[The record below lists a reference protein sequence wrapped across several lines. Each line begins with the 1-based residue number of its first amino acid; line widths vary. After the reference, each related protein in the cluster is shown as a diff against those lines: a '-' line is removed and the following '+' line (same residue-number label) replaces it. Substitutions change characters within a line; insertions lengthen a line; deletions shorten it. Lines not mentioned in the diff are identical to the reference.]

1 MMARSG
7 FHLIV
12 FWLCLTGSLLAQ
24 PAAPFARYIGSP
36 GNYPPEYRIQPGP
49 GGYFLLHNFVDSTL
63 FVPQLSRVRNNGAAE
78 WSRDIALSGVVS
90 PRARLLLADT
100 TGMLMAGTLQQN
112 GYKTFVTRLD
122 TSGGLLSNLVVDFGG
137 YNEPV
142 VLRRGRASCLIAGYR
157 DFPDG
162 LGHFTFDMTMV
173 RLDSNDQVV
182 RASASGNDST
192 DFTLTAAAILRD
204 GRTVSVGEV
213 GNRAM
218 ARFQSQL
225 AWWSDRDSLLR
236 MLQVDDGSFYT
247 RLRPV
252 EIMPSGDSALFVA
265 ASGSTIAGNEH
276 EVVVFKLDTAG
287 QMIWSRRYYQIAYDL
302 EVRTMATDR
311 FGRICLTGNC
321 YRTVNDNGTFLLRL
335 DQDGNVL
342 DGALFK
348 APVFT
353 FGGNATTDL
362 LIEQDGSWTYPV
374 YYYAGNLYTPA
385 LVHSDTSLLSVC
397 ADLNEQFVFAMA
409 GANLMLL
416 HMTPPDQEFLS
427 VAPDTL
433 GISFTNRSV
442 HEGDLCLAV
451 TIENDSFTN
460 GAVMKV
466 YPNPASDRVF
476 LSGLSGDLELSI
488 LDVSGRAV
496 YSTHQIRYE
505 EGDPIRLPELTPGL
519 YLLRVRHE
527 EGSYIH
533 RLLIR

>member
-1 MMARSG
+1 MARSA
-7 FHLIV
+7 FLWLI
-12 FWLCLTGSLLAQ
+12 FWLCLAGNLLAQ
-24 PAAPFARYIGSP
+24 PAVPFARYIGSP
-36 GNYPPEYRIQPGP
+36 GNYPPDYRIQQGL

-63 FVPQLSRVRNNGAAE
+63 FVPQLSKIRRDGVAL
-78 WSRDIALSGVVS
+78 WSRDVTLAGVVS
-90 PRARLLLADT
+90 PRARLLLADSA
-100 TGMLMAGTLQQN
+100 GILMGGTLQHN

-122 TSGGLLSNLVVDFGG
+122 TSGGLLSNQEIDFGG

-142 VLRRGRASCLIAGYR
+142 FLRRKGSRTLIAGYR

-173 RLDSNDQVV
+173 RLDSNDQVL
-182 RASASGNDST
+182 RASASGNDTS
-192 DFTLTAAAILRD
+192 DFTLTAAAILRN
-204 GRTVSVGEV
+204 GNTVSVGEV
-213 GNRAM
+213 GNRAL

-225 AWWSDRDSLLR
+225 AWWSDRDSLFR

-252 EIMPSGDSALFVA
+252 EIVPSGDSALIVA
-265 ASGSTIAGNEH
+265 ASGSTIAGNEQ
-276 EVVVFKLDTAG
+276 EVVVFKLDTTG

-342 DGALFK
+342 DGSLFQ

-362 LIEQDGSWTYPV
+362 LIAQDGSWTYPV

-385 LVHSDTSLLSVC
+385 LVHTDTSLQSVC
-397 ADLNEQFVFAMA
+397 ADLNEPFIFAMA
-409 GANLMLL
+409 GANLVLVPS
-416 HMTPPDQEFLS
+416 TVPIQEFLS
-427 VAPDTL
+427 VAPDSL
-433 GISFTNRSV
+433 GISFSNRSV

-451 TIENDSFTN
+451 AIENDSYA
-460 GAVMKV
+460 GGSVIKV
-466 YPNPASDRVF
+466 FPNPASDRVF

-488 LDVSGRAV
+488 LDVSGREIF
-496 YSTHQIRYE
+496 STRQIRYE
-505 EGDPIRLPELTPGL
+505 KDEAIGLPELIPGL
-519 YLLRVRHE
+519 YLITVLHQE
-527 EGSYIH
+527 SMYIG
-533 RLLIR
+533 RLLIIK